1 MSDQPMGKGNWTYP
15 DSVNR
20 VRPPKTTIPKTLA
33 ADPNSQYATP
43 FEDVFGKKP
52 FVATT
57 FSFSAFDIVLLK
69 EVKGEFLIVF
79 ASGNAAALLL
89 NRMVRLR
96 FAFTGSLRRPKGRD
110 CLRHW

>member
-1 MSDQPMGKGNWTYP
+1 MLVMMSESNWTYP

-20 VRPPKTTIPKTLA
+20 VKPPKTTIPKTLA
-33 ADPNSQYATP
+33 ADPKSQYATV
-43 FEDVFGKKP
+43 FEDVSGKYPFFGI
-52 FVATT
+52 A
-57 FSFSAFDIVLLK
+57 FSFSALDIVLLK
-69 EVKGEFLIVF
+69 DDNGEFLIVF

-96 FAFTGSLRRPKGRD
+96 FALTGSFRRPKGMD